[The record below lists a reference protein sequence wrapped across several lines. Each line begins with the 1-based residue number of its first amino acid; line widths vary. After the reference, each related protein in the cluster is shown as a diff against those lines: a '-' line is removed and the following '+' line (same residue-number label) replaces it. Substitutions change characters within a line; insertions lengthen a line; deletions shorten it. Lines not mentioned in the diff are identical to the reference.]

1 MGSPVGLGGIT
12 LVVAAVVWLII
23 FVPGYTQ
30 RAQLKQTTSLMRK
43 EAREVN
49 RNRVLT
55 DHDRLGRLLATQRGF
70 SILFALFFLGSIA
83 AAVSAAVDSSFWFL
97 SGLLGL
103 LTILCLL
110 VSRAAANQARDI
122 AKKLHKSRQ
131 DLRSNAA
138 RARAKTREWS
148 PNPLP
153 EPLAKKSTPIT
164 HEPVAEVIDISKPRR
179 VLASKDI
186 DEILARRRAI

>member
-1 MGSPVGLGGIT
+1 MDLPVGLGGVT
-12 LVVAAVVWLII
+12 LVIAAIVWLII

-30 RAQLKQTTSLMRK
+30 RAQLKATTSLMRK

-55 DHDRLGRLLATQRGF
+55 DHDRLARLLATQRGF
-70 SILFALFFLGSIA
+70 SVLFALFLLGLIA
-83 AAVSAAVDSSFWFL
+83 AAMSAAVDSSFWFL
-97 SGLLGL
+97 AAAAGVFSTLS
-103 LTILCLL
+103 LL
-110 VSRAAANQARDI
+110 VSRAAASHAQSI
-122 AKKLHKSRQ
+122 AMRLHKSRQ
-131 DLRSNAA
+131 DVRSSAA
-138 RARAKTREWS
+138 RARARSREWS

-153 EPLAKKSTPIT
+153 EPLAKRSNLVEEK
-164 HEPVAEVIDISKPRR
+164 PVADVIDISKPRR

>member
-12 LVVAAVVWLII
+12 LVIAAIVWLII

-30 RAQLKQTTSLMRK
+30 RAQLKATTSLMRK

-55 DHDRLGRLLATQRGF
+55 EHDRLARLLATQRGF
-70 SILFALFFLGSIA
+70 SILFALFLLGSIA
-83 AAVSAAVDSSFWFL
+83 AAVSAAVDSTFWFL
-97 SGLLGL
+97 GGLMGVLSL
-103 LTILCLL
+103 LSLFI
-110 VSRAAANQARDI
+110 SRAAANQARGI

-131 DLRSNAA
+131 DVRSNAA

-153 EPLAKKSTPIT
+153 EPLAKRSAPVSQ
-164 HEPVAEVIDISKPRR
+164 EPVAEVIDISKPRR

>member
-1 MGSPVGLGGIT
+1 MDLPVGLGGVT
-12 LVVAAVVWLII
+12 LVIAAIVWLII

-30 RAQLKQTTSLMRK
+30 RAQLKATTSLMRK

-55 DHDRLGRLLATQRGF
+55 DHDRLARLLATQRGF
-70 SILFALFFLGSIA
+70 SVLFALFLLGLIA
-83 AAVSAAVDSSFWFL
+83 AAISAAVDSSFWFL
-97 SGLLGL
+97 AAAAGVFSTLS
-103 LTILCLL
+103 LL
-110 VSRAAANQARDI
+110 VSRAAASQAQAI
-122 AKKLHKSRQ
+122 AKRLHKSRQ
-131 DLRSNAA
+131 DVRSSAA
-138 RARAKTREWS
+138 RARARSREWS

-153 EPLAKKSTPIT
+153 EPLAKRSNLVEET
-164 HEPVAEVIDISKPRR
+164 PVADVIDISKPRR

>member
-1 MGSPVGLGGIT
+1 MDSPVGLGGVT
-12 LVVAAVVWLII
+12 LVIAAIVWLII

-30 RAQLKQTTSLMRK
+30 RAQLKATTSLMRK

-55 DHDRLGRLLATQRGF
+55 DHDRLARLLATQRGF
-70 SILFALFFLGSIA
+70 SVLFALFLLGLIA
-83 AAVSAAVDSSFWFL
+83 AAMSAAVDSSFWFL
-97 SGLLGL
+97 AAAAGVFSTLS
-103 LTILCLL
+103 LL
-110 VSRAAANQARDI
+110 VSRAAASQAQAI
-122 AKKLHKSRQ
+122 AKRLHKSRQ
-131 DLRSNAA
+131 NVRSNAA
-138 RARAKTREWS
+138 RARARSREWS

-153 EPLAKKSTPIT
+153 EPLAKRSNLLEEK
-164 HEPVAEVIDISKPRR
+164 PVADVIDISKPRL

>member
-1 MGSPVGLGGIT
+1 M
-12 LVVAAVVWLII
+12 II

-30 RAQLKQTTSLMRK
+30 RAQLKATTSLMRK

-55 DHDRLGRLLATQRGF
+55 DHDRLARLLATQRGF
-70 SILFALFFLGSIA
+70 SVLFALFLLGLIA
-83 AAVSAAVDSSFWFL
+83 AAMSAAVDSSFWFL
-97 SGLLGL
+97 AAAAGVFSTLS
-103 LTILCLL
+103 LL
-110 VSRAAANQARDI
+110 VSRAAASQARAI
-122 AKKLHKSRQ
+122 AKRLHKSRQ
-131 DLRSNAA
+131 DVRSSAA
-138 RARAKTREWS
+138 RARARSREWS

-153 EPLAKKSTPIT
+153 EPLAKRSNLLEEK
-164 HEPVAEVIDISKPRR
+164 PVADVIDISKPRR

>member
-1 MGSPVGLGGIT
+1 MDLPVGLGGVT
-12 LVVAAVVWLII
+12 LVIAAIVWLII

-30 RAQLKQTTSLMRK
+30 RAQLKATTSLMRK

-55 DHDRLGRLLATQRGF
+55 DHDRLARLLATQRGF
-70 SILFALFFLGSIA
+70 SVLFALFLLGLIA
-83 AAVSAAVDSSFWFL
+83 AAMSAAVDSSFWFL
-97 SGLLGL
+97 AAAAGVFSTLS
-103 LTILCLL
+103 LL
-110 VSRAAANQARDI
+110 VSRAAASQAQAI
-122 AKKLHKSRQ
+122 ATRLHKSRQ
-131 DLRSNAA
+131 DVRSSAA
-138 RARAKTREWS
+138 RARARSREWS

-153 EPLAKKSTPIT
+153 EPLAKRSNLLEEK
-164 HEPVAEVIDISKPRR
+164 PVADVIDISKPRR

>member
-12 LVVAAVVWLII
+12 LVIAAIVWLII

-30 RAQLKQTTSLMRK
+30 RAQLKATTSLMRK

-55 DHDRLGRLLATQRGF
+55 EHDRLARLLATQRGF
-70 SILFALFFLGSIA
+70 SILFALFLLGSIA
-83 AAVSAAVDSSFWFL
+83 AAVSAAVDSTFWFL
-97 SGLLGL
+97 GGLLGVLSL
-103 LTILCLL
+103 LSLFI
-110 VSRAAANQARDI
+110 SRAAANQARGI
-122 AKKLHKSRQ
+122 AKNLHKSRQ
-131 DLRSNAA
+131 EARSNAA

-153 EPLAKKSTPIT
+153 EPLAKRSTPVSP
-164 HEPVAEVIDISKPRR
+164 EPVAEVIDISKPRR

>member
-1 MGSPVGLGGIT
+1 MDSPVGLGGIT
-12 LVVAAVVWLII
+12 LVVAAIVWLII

-30 RAQLKQTTSLMRK
+30 RAQLKATTSLMRK

-49 RNRVLT
+49 RQRVLT
-55 DHDRLGRLLATQRGF
+55 DHDRLGRLLTTQRGF
-70 SILFALFFLGSIA
+70 SVLFALFLIGFVA
-83 AAVSAAVDSSFWFL
+83 AAISAAVDSSFWFL
-97 SGLLGL
+97 AGATGVLSVLS
-103 LTILCLL
+103 LL
-110 VSRAAANQARDI
+110 VSRAAANQAQAI

-131 DLRSNAA
+131 DVRSSAA
-138 RARAKTREWS
+138 RARARSREWS

-153 EPLAKKSTPIT
+153 EPLAKSTKPL
-164 HEPVAEVIDISKPRR
+164 EEKPVAEVIDISKPRR

>member
-1 MGSPVGLGGIT
+1 MDSPVGLGGIT
-12 LVVAAVVWLII
+12 LVIAAIVWLII

-30 RAQLKQTTSLMRK
+30 RAQLKATTSLMRK
-43 EAREVN
+43 EARAVN

-70 SILFALFFLGSIA
+70 SVLFALFLVGFLA

-97 SGLLGL
+97 AAVSGIFA
-103 LTILCLL
+103 TFSLL
-110 VSRAAANQARDI
+110 VSRAAASQAQGIVTR
-122 AKKLHKSRQ
+122 LHKSRQ
-131 DLRSNAA
+131 DARSSAA
-138 RARAKTREWS
+138 RAKARSREWS

-153 EPLAKKSTPIT
+153 EPLAKASYQPVA
-164 HEPVAEVIDISKPRR
+164 EQVAEVIDISKPRR
-179 VLASKDI
+179 TLASKDI

>member
-1 MGSPVGLGGIT
+1 MDLPVGLGGVT
-12 LVVAAVVWLII
+12 LVIAAIVWLII

-30 RAQLKQTTSLMRK
+30 RAQLKATTSLMRK

-55 DHDRLGRLLATQRGF
+55 DHDRLARLLATQRGF
-70 SILFALFFLGSIA
+70 SVLFALFLLGLIA
-83 AAVSAAVDSSFWFL
+83 AAMSAAVDSSFWFL
-97 SGLLGL
+97 AAAAGVFSTLS
-103 LTILCLL
+103 LL
-110 VSRAAANQARDI
+110 VSRAAASQAQAI
-122 AKKLHKSRQ
+122 AKRLHKSRQ
-131 DLRSNAA
+131 DVRSRAA
-138 RARAKTREWS
+138 RARARSREWS

-153 EPLAKKSTPIT
+153 EPLAKRSNLLEEK
-164 HEPVAEVIDISKPRR
+164 PVADVIDISKPRR